1 MSAGY
6 STREVAKLV
15 NLPERRIRAYARAG
29 LVGRNDEAALE
40 AGPRRSLRFDF
51 RDLLVLRMAARLL
64 SEGLPPIRVQ
74 KALAALRRQIAEQ
87 PLSGTQLYHED
98 GCVVAR
104 SGGSTWHPESGQF
117 LLRFAAK
124 RVPETPPQVPLPL
137 RRVADAAQMLAE
149 ANATP
154 APPSAEDANAANA
167 DTWFDMAL
175 ELEETEPQRAYE
187 LYLRALAADPE
198 HVEATIN
205 VGRLCSASG
214 DSRRA
219 AAYFRQAT
227 RMDSAHPVAHFNL
240 AVTLHDLSDLTGAAE
255 AYRVA
260 LLHDPHFADAHYNL
274 ATLLE
279 QQGDAEE
286 AFRHFQAYRSVCR
299 DPV

>member
-1 MSAGY
+1 MLAGY

-29 LVGRNDEAALE
+29 LVGLQ
-40 AGPRRSLRFDF
+40 RRPFRFDF

-87 PLSGTQLYHED
+87 PLSGTQLDHED
-98 GCVVAR
+98 GRVVAR

-124 RVPETPPQVPLPL
+124 RVPESQPQAPLPL
-137 RRVADAAQMLAE
+137 RRAANAASMLAV

-154 APPSAEDANAANA
+154 APPSAQEANSADA
-167 DTWFDMAL
+167 DTWFDRAL
-175 ELEETEPQRAYE
+175 DLEQSDPQRAYE

-240 AVTLHDLSDLTGAAE
+240 AVTLHDLGDMPGAAE

-286 AFRHFQAYRSVCR
+286 AFRHFQAYRSVR
-299 DPV
+299 REPTS